1 MICQVFFNNSKI
13 TANLLDKFNIISCFS
28 GYFSVNFYI
37 FLRKILTNI
46 LCYATLIVSFYYA
59 LRRNH
64 NEISCS

>member
-37 FLRKILTNI
+37 FLRKIFDKYTM
-46 LCYATLIVSFYYA
+46 LCYSYSVILLCFKEES
-59 LRRNH
+59 
-64 NEISCS
+64 